1 MIKVFVATHKRY
13 RMPSDKM
20 YLPLHVGAS
29 GKESIGFQRD
39 DQGDNISYL
48 NYAFCELTGLYWGW
62 KNCDASYKGL
72 AHYRRHF
79 RGQKKTKDP
88 FDCVLTQ
95 KEAQEYLKETD
106 ILVTKRRNYY
116 IETIYDH
123 YCHTLYPEPL
133 DETRK
138 IIARKYPQYLQA
150 FDHHMKEKSMHAFNM
165 FIMSKEK
172 YDAYCTW
179 LFDILF
185 ELYEEF
191 QDEEYNSFHARF
203 PGRISELLLDV
214 WIEKNQ
220 YRYKEVP
227 FVYMEKINKI
237 KKGTDFLKAKFF
249 HKKYGESF

>member
-29 GKESIGFQRD
+29 GKVSIGFQRD

-123 YCHTLYPEPL
+123 YCHTLYPEP
-133 DETRK
+133 EQIR
-138 IIARKYPQYLQA
+138 
-150 FDHHMKEKSMHAFNM
+150 
-165 FIMSKEK
+165 
-172 YDAYCTW
+172 
-179 LFDILF
+179 
-185 ELYEEF
+185 
-191 QDEEYNSFHARF
+191 
-203 PGRISELLLDV
+203 G
-214 WIEKNQ
+214 
-220 YRYKEVP
+220 
-227 FVYMEKINKI
+227 
-237 KKGTDFLKAKFF
+237 
-249 HKKYGESF
+249 